1 MTSTTGATAPP
12 GRRHAVFHP
21 LRVASVDRLT
31 EDSVA
36 ITFDVPAELR
46 DEFRFNPG
54 QHLSVRAAALG
65 DDVRR
70 NYSICAPATGGPLR
84 IGVKRIPE
92 GVFSSY
98 AAERLQAR

>member
-1 MTSTTGATAPP
+1 MTTTRADRTPDRH

-36 ITFDVPAELR
+36 ITFDVPEELR

-54 QHLSVRAAALG
+54 QHLSVQGRRASATTCAG
-65 DDVRR
+65 TTRSARR
-70 NYSICAPATGGPLR
+70 RP
-84 IGVKRIPE
+84 V
-92 GVFSSY
+92 
-98 AAERLQAR
+98 ARCGSA